1 MSREEDLAREL
12 AEARARI
19 AALEA
24 HRDQILEA
32 LAVCRAQRLRAIA
45 SLEALCTLSST
56 STNTPGR
63 RTMGLSSPYRC
74 ARAVDLRP

>member
-1 MSREEDLAREL
+1 MSREEEDLAREL

-45 SLEALCTLSST
+45 SLEAVALELDEALDIVKRSR
-56 STNTPGR
+56 NP
-63 RTMGLSSPYRC
+63 
-74 ARAVDLRP
+74 